1 MTTVGIKD
9 LKAHLSKY
17 VRRAASG
24 KEVTITERG
33 LPVAVLAP
41 LSPAVRGVLEMRRK
55 GLVRWS
61 GGKPDV
67 KLIRLSPGANPD
79 VSGAVIEMRDED
91 ERRL

>member
-1 MTTVGIKD
+1 MSMVGIKE
-9 LKAHLSKY
+9 LKANLSKY

-33 LPVAVLAP
+33 VPVAVIAP
-41 LSPAVRGVLEMRRK
+41 LSPGVRALLEMRKK

-61 GGKPDV
+61 GGKPDLKPI
-67 KLIRLSPGANPD
+67 KLRPGVNPD